1 MGKLLRA
8 FAVFPLV
15 MLLSSCDLDS
25 VAAFGKVTEEFQ
37 VSYELKP
44 GSRLGIST
52 FNGSVDVVG
61 WEKGEIQVS
70 GTKYASNDEDLK
82 ALKVEVARDEGW
94 VRIKALRPSGNRWG
108 NMGVKLTVRV
118 PFETQL
124 ENIES
129 SNASLRVEDL
139 KGRGTLRTSNGSVRL
154 YRVSGPL
161 EVRTSNGRVE
171 GDDLDGV
178 VQITTSNGSV
188 QVQRFRGVITAT
200 TSNGSINVEAQQL
213 DPGQPV
219 KLTSSN
225 GRIEFAA
232 AAMKDNDVR
241 IRTSNSSITVR
252 LPANVDARLDA
263 STSQGR
269 IENEFDVS
277 GSSGDS
283 KKRLEGQIGRG
294 GSLIQLGTSNGSIRI
309 ARQNSAR
316 ASD

>member
-1 MGKLLRA
+1 
-8 FAVFPLV
+8 
-15 MLLSSCDLDS
+15 
-25 VAAFGKVTEEFQ
+25 
-37 VSYELKP
+37 
-44 GSRLGIST
+44 
-52 FNGSVDVVG
+52 
-61 WEKGEIQVS
+61 
-70 GTKYASNDEDLK
+70 
-82 ALKVEVARDEGW
+82 
-94 VRIKALRPSGNRWG
+94 
-108 NMGVKLTVRV
+108 
-118 PFETQL
+118 
-124 ENIES
+124 
-129 SNASLRVEDL
+129 
-139 KGRGTLRTSNGSVRL
+139 
-154 YRVSGPL
+154 
-161 EVRTSNGRVE
+161 
-171 GDDLDGV
+171 
-178 VQITTSNGSV
+178 
-188 QVQRFRGVITAT
+188 VITAT

-309 ARQNSAR
+309 ARQGSAR